1 MSDELHCV
9 RCYEAEET
17 CRRCLRRKID
27 KLEDLAA
34 WALEAR
40 EALEKIRAR
49 TDVMNIKGPTE
60 WADKVLAKFPGNKDE

>member
-1 MSDELHCV
+1 MSKAQLKKLIEAATPEEMLQHLEYLHAFE
-9 RCYEAEET
+9 R
-17 CRRCLRRKID
+17 
-27 KLEDLAA
+27 

-60 WADKVLAKFPGNKDE
+60 WADKVLAKFPGEKK